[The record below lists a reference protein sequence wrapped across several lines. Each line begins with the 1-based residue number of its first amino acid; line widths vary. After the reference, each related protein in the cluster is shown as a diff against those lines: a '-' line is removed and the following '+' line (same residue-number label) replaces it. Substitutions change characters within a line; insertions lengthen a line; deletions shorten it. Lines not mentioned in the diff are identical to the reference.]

1 MLPGIAT
8 YISMGAL
15 ALLLLVSL
23 YYNYKFGVLILKM
36 QDSLESSLDILDTN
50 YNKISE
56 ILEKPIFFD
65 SVEVRDALGAISNS
79 RDAILYV
86 ANNLVTAISETQEKD
101 QE

>member
-1 MLPGIAT
+1 MVPGILT

-15 ALLLLVSL
+15 ALFLLVSL
-23 YYNYKFGVLILKM
+23 YYNYKFGILILRM

-56 ILEKPIFFD
+56 VLEKPIFFD
-65 SVEVRDALGAISNS
+65 SVEVRSVLKNISDS
-79 RDAILYV
+79 RDAILYI
-86 ANNLVTAISETQEKD
+86 ANDLVTSISDPQEID